1 MKNKL
6 FLTFLLLF
14 FALTARAD
22 VFDYPSKIS
31 DFINKIPQVTD
42 ITCDFKQQKDIKN
55 VKKPVVSG
63 GKFTF
68 DKKKGV
74 VFETLYPVK
83 STVSYNN
90 RDYKQINDV
99 IKAISDKKYSKIEAE
114 FDFYFQNGKDKW
126 TLGLKPKTSSKTK
139 EILFSI
145 EIYGSLQIDKIIIR
159 TQNGNKTTIWFT
171 AE

>member
-6 FLTFLLLF
+6 FLAFILLF
-14 FALTARAD
+14 FSLTARAD

-31 DFINKIPQVTD
+31 SFINEIPEITN

-55 VKKPVVSG
+55 VKKPVISG

-68 DKKKGV
+68 DREKGV
-74 VFETLYPVK
+74 LFETLYPVK

-90 RDYKQINDV
+90 RDYKQINVV
-99 IKAISDKKYSKIEAE
+99 IKAISDKKYSTIESE

-126 TLGLKPKTSSKTK
+126 ELGLKPKKSSKSK
-139 EILFSI
+139 ELLSSI
-145 EIYGSLQIDKIIIR
+145 EIYGSAQIDKIIIR

-171 AE
+171 AK